1 MLSIKSP
8 THNPF
13 FNIAAEE
20 YLLKRFSE
28 DVFFTYRNSPSVIVG
43 KHQNTMGEI
52 DFVYTQKNGIE
63 VVRRMSGGGAVYHDY
78 GNVNFTFIRNGKQ
91 GALVDFKGF
100 TKPIVEMLGTLGVKA
115 KFEGNNS
122 LTVNGLKVSGNAEH
136 VYKQRVMHHGTL
148 LFQTD
153 LSALANVLYVRD
165 DRFISERAVKSVR
178 ASTANLSDFLPN
190 GMQIE
195 EFALYLFEYISK
207 TNDATE
213 YFFSSEDLLEIERLV
228 NEKYGKW
235 EWNYG
240 YSPFYSLKREI
251 QLQNKIIKLE
261 VHVEKGI
268 ISFFKMEGELPSSC
282 KKSIEAVLE
291 GTPHSIIPIQKSL
304 KNAKLDPQLVDVLTS
319 ELF

>member
-8 THNPF
+8 NHNPY

-20 YLLKRFSE
+20 YLLKSFSE
-28 DVFFTYRNSPSVIVG
+28 DIFFTYRNSPSVIVG

-52 DFVYTQKNGIE
+52 DFVYTQKNGID

-100 TKPIVEMLGTLGVKA
+100 TKPVVEMLSTLGVDA

-190 GMQIE
+190 GMQVE
-195 EFALYLFEYISK
+195 EFAIYLFEYISR
-207 TNDATE
+207 TNGATE
-213 YFFSSEDLLEIERLV
+213 YIFSNEDLLEIERLV
-228 NEKYGKW
+228 SEKYGKW

-240 YSPFYSLKREI
+240 YSPFYSLKRKT
-251 QLQNKIIKLE
+251 QFQNKTIEFE

-268 ISFFKMEGELPSSC
+268 ISLFNIKGELSNSY
-282 KKSIEAVLE
+282 KKSIEAGLV

-304 KNAKLDPQLVDVLTS
+304 ENAKLDPQLVKALMS